1 MVTTDR
7 KVMDN
12 KQKRHFI
19 SQSVARGIVNLMNFI
34 AELSLLTSYLNIKKA
49 EIATR
54 KRAES
59 PLLSDFHLD

>member
-1 MVTTDR
+1 MHLDLLVRTA
-7 KVMDN
+7 
-12 KQKRHFI
+12 H
-19 SQSVARGIVNLMNFI
+19 GIVNLMNFVDV
-34 AELSLLTSYLNIKKA
+34 LSLLTSYLNVKKA